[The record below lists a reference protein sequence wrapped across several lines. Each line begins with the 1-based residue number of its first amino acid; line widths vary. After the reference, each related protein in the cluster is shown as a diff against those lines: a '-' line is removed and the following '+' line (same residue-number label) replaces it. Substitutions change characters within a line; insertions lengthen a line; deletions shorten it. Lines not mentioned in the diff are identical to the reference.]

1 MDWKKRLEERKQTY
15 RAMRKGTEDQR
26 QIAYMDGSFG
36 VDIRQEQE
44 FQDELHGIVDDMTVK
59 LIDETK
65 ILEGTLK
72 PEYGK
77 GDWEIPVIVPEN
89 ELSHSILPEEQWRSD
104 SQNGCLTTDL
114 IRVSTPDSNISSCC
128 VENSS
133 PIFHTPSLRR
143 QSTLSPT
150 NSCSGNSA
158 ASGSETDAM
167 NEFSECTVP
176 MISAQMLGTPS
187 EVKWSPLL
195 KSMESLVLNP
205 LVAKL

>member
-104 SQNGCLTTDL
+104 SQNGCSTTDR
-114 IRVSTPDSNISSCC
+114 IRASTHDSNILSCTA
-128 VENSS
+128 EHSNPAS
-133 PIFHTPSLRR
+133 PTMFLRR
-143 QSTLSPT
+143 QSTLSQI
-150 NSCSGNSA
+150 SFCSGNSA
-158 ASGSETDAM
+158 ASGTETDVM

-176 MISAQMLGTPS
+176 MTNEQTHGTPS
-187 EVKWSPLL
+187 E
-195 KSMESLVLNP
+195 
-205 LVAKL
+205 AR